1 MRAKAIS
8 VDEIVVGDRHRKD
21 MGDLQ
26 RLAVS
31 IETEGLLQP
40 IGVTPDNELVF
51 GERRLRAVKDIL
63 GWDRIDCVVVN
74 VSSIAAGEYAENEIR
89 KDFTVSERVA
99 IAQAVAANIG
109 NRQGKR
115 TDLHHDEDEKEGQ
128 ADDDEEG
135 LQENFPEV
143 EPGQQ
148 TRDVAT
154 ERSGFGNPRT
164 YQQAAKVV
172 DKGAPEL
179 VEAMDAGLA
188 PSIAAKVAELPK
200 REQKKA
206 AKAFLAGDKKAVR
219 EAITEPKSASQ
230 YPVSDKF
237 SHSVNFIS
245 AFHTGLRKEH
255 TTVAKLVKHKQW
267 DKAQTA
273 DLARMLD
280 AVTRSL
286 TSLNTEMQSHVNG
299 VT

>member
-1 MRAKAIS
+1 
-8 VDEIVVGDRHRKD
+8 
-21 MGDLQ
+21 
-26 RLAVS
+26 
-31 IETEGLLQP
+31 
-40 IGVTPDNELVF
+40 VTPDNELVF

-99 IAQAVAANIG
+99 IRRKVLANIG
-109 NRQGKR
+109 DRHGER
-115 TDLHHDEDEKEGQ
+115 TDLDEDDGELPG
-128 ADDDEEG
+128 
-135 LQENFPEV
+135 NPPEV
-143 EPGQQ
+143 ETEDALVGNSPQVKAGEESREVASRHAGFSSDR
-148 TRDVAT
+148 TARDA
-154 ERSGFGNPRT
+154 E
-164 YQQAAKVV
+164 KVV
-172 DKGAPEL
+172 DEGAPEL

-188 PSIAAKVAELPK
+188 PSTAAKVAELPK